1 MPRLLGRL
9 TPDPA
14 RPPLGVEAWSDTR
27 LPLAGLDPSLRWRN
41 LFTGEV
47 LTPEVRD
54 GLPSLAAADLF
65 GLLPIALL
73 LAERGD

>member
-1 MPRLLGRL
+1 VARL
-9 TPDPA
+9 TPDPD
-14 RPPLGVEAWSDTR
+14 RPPLGAEAWSDTR

-54 GLPSLAAADLF
+54 GQPSLAAADIF
-65 GLLPIALL
+65 ADFPIALL